1 MYKIVLPI
9 FEGPLDLLLYFIK
22 RDEINIYDIPI
33 ARITEE
39 FLSYI
44 KLMQINDIEI
54 TSEFLW
60 MASLLMQIKAQ
71 MLLPSKQDIDN
82 NPDEDPRKI
91 LVEQLIEYQLF
102 KKASEALKSKI
113 DDQHYAFYRGAYE
126 SEIKEVADKFK
137 TFKQLTAWD
146 LIKTYYN
153 VLHRN
158 QLIETTEIKINPF
171 KIEDE
176 IDRVKSAVNRKGQIS
191 FFELIFGKEKA
202 LIVVTFMAVLELVK
216 QKQIFAFQNDDD
228 SQIILFSTAFV
239 NQN

>member
-44 KLMQINDIEI
+44 KLMHINDIEI
-54 TSEFLW
+54 TSEFLL

-71 MLLPSKQDIDN
+71 MLLPSKQNTDN
-82 NPDEDPRKI
+82 NPDEDPRKA

-113 DDQHYAFYRGAYE
+113 DIQHYTFYRGIYE
-126 SEIKEVADKFK
+126 SGIKEVADKLK
-137 TFKQLTAWD
+137 TFKQLTTWD

-153 VLHRN
+153 ILYRN
-158 QLIETTEIKINPF
+158 QLIETTEIRINNL

-176 IDRVKSAVNRKGQIS
+176 IERIKSKVKQNGQVNFS
-191 FFELIFGKEKA
+191 ELIHDKEKPFIIA
-202 LIVVTFMAVLELVK
+202 TFIAVLELIK
-216 QKQIFAFQNDDD
+216 QKQIFAFQNEDD
-228 SQIILFSTAFV
+228 SQIILFSTAFF
-239 NQN
+239 NKN

>member
-54 TSEFLW
+54 TSEFLL

-71 MLLPSKQDIDN
+71 MLLPSQQNLDN
-82 NPDEDPRKI
+82 NPDDDPRKP

-113 DDQHYAFYRGAYE
+113 ETQNYTFYRGTYE
-126 SEIKEVADKFK
+126 SEIKEVANKLK

-153 VLHRN
+153 ILHRN
-158 QLIETTEIKINPF
+158 QLTETTEIRINPF

-176 IDRVKSAVNRKGQIS
+176 IEKIKSIVNHKGQIS
-191 FFELIFGKEKA
+191 FFELARGKEKP
-202 LIVVTFMAVLELVK
+202 LIIVTFIAILELVK

-228 SQIILFSTAFV
+228 SQIILFSTAFL